1 MLIRLTVSVKLV
13 FKLLKHN
20 CRITENQTLNPM
32 NQPHSLYI
40 GLMSGTSL
48 DGIDAVLAKIGSNG
62 AATTVDAVSI
72 PFTTELRKALFELQ
86 TPGANELHRE
96 KQAAN
101 ALALAYA
108 EAINQLLKKVNLQ
121 PSDITAIGAHG
132 QTIRHQPHLGDLA
145 YTHQTLNPA
154 LLAEKTGIDVIADFR
169 SRDLAAG
176 GHGAPLVPAFHAQQF
191 TSPQNLAILNIGGIA
206 NLTLLPVNGEVT
218 GFDCGPGNVLMD
230 AWIQEYQGNAFD
242 ENGRWALQ
250 GEVNVDLLGR
260 MLADPFFAKA
270 PPKSTGR
277 DDFHLDWLQEK
288 LGKDNHHAEDVQA
301 TLLHLTVQSILA
313 DLYQYAPQTQM
324 LIVCGG
330 GARNS
335 ALMNLLKATA
345 ASFFKESLEITTSE
359 SAGIDPQL
367 VEGLAFAWLAWAYK
381 AKRPANLPAVT
392 GAKGPRILGAC
403 YPA

>member
-1 MLIRLTVSVKLV
+1 
-13 FKLLKHN
+13 
-20 CRITENQTLNPM
+20 M
-32 NQPHSLYI
+32 NKPHSFYI

-48 DGIDAVLAKIGSNG
+48 DGIDAVLAKISRNGEASAQASISN
-62 AATTVDAVSI
+62 AFS
-72 PFTTELRKALFELQ
+72 PQLRKTLFELQ
-86 TPGANELHRE
+86 SPGPDELHRE

-108 EAINQLLKKVNLQ
+108 DAVKQLLEKAKLL
-121 PSDITAIGAHG
+121 PADIAAIGAHG
-132 QTIRHQPHLGDLA
+132 QTIRHQPYLGDDLA

-191 TSPQNLAILNIGGIA
+191 ASPENVAILNIGGIA
-206 NLTLLPVNGEVT
+206 NLTLLPNNGGVT
-218 GFDCGPGNVLMD
+218 GFDCGPGNMLMD
-230 AWIQEYQGNAFD
+230 AWISDQQGNDFD
-242 ENGRWALQ
+242 ENGAWALQ
-250 GEVNVDLLGR
+250 GQVNEALLTK
-260 MLADPFFAKA
+260 MLSDPFFAKS

-288 LGKDNHHAEDVQA
+288 IASENINVEDVQA
-301 TLLHLTVQSILA
+301 TLLHLTAYSALNA
-313 DLYQYAPQTQM
+313 LLGHAPQTQK

-330 GARNS
+330 GARNT
-335 ALMNLLKATA
+335 ALMNLLKVKVQNI
-345 ASFFKESLEITTSE
+345 FKQPLEIVTSE

-367 VEGLAFAWLAWAYK
+367 VEGLAFAWLAWAHK
-381 AKRPANLPAVT
+381 EKRPANLPAVT

>member
-1 MLIRLTVSVKLV
+1 
-13 FKLLKHN
+13 
-20 CRITENQTLNPM
+20 M
-32 NQPHSLYI
+32 NKPHSFYI

-62 AATTVDAVSI
+62 ETSAQASI
-72 PFTTELRKALFELQ
+72 SMPFEPGLRKALFELQ
-86 TPGANELHRE
+86 SPGPDELHRE

-108 EAINQLLKKVNLQ
+108 QVVEKLLKKVNLQ
-121 PSDITAIGAHG
+121 PSDISAIGAHG
-132 QTIRHQPHLGDLA
+132 QTIRHQPHLGDMA

-191 TSPQNLAILNIGGIA
+191 ASPKHRAILNIGGIA
-206 NLTLLPVNGEVT
+206 NLTLLSSDGSVT
-218 GFDCGPGNVLMD
+218 GFDCGPGNMLMD
-230 AWIQEYQGNAFD
+230 AWIYEQQGNSFD
-242 ENGRWALQ
+242 ENGAWALQ
-250 GEVNVDLLGR
+250 GKVNEGLLKS
-260 MLADPFFAKA
+260 MLSDPFFTKT

-277 DDFHLDWLQEK
+277 DDFHLKWLQEK
-288 LGKDNHHAEDVQA
+288 MGGENHHSENVQA
-301 TLLHLTVQSILA
+301 SLLHLTAHSALEALA
-313 DLYQYAPQTQM
+313 RYAPQTQE
-324 LIVCGG
+324 LLVCGG
-330 GARNS
+330 GARNG
-335 ALMNLLKATA
+335 ALMNLLKVKAPQ
-345 ASFFKESLEITTSE
+345 FFKHALEISTSD

-367 VEGLAFAWLAWAYK
+367 VEGLAFAWLAWTHK
-381 AKRPANLPAVT
+381 EKRPANLPAVT

>member
-1 MLIRLTVSVKLV
+1 
-13 FKLLKHN
+13 
-20 CRITENQTLNPM
+20 M
-32 NQPHSLYI
+32 NKPHSLYI

-48 DGIDAVLAKIGSNG
+48 DGIDAVLAKIGANG
-62 AATTVDAVSI
+62 EASALEAVSV
-72 PFTTELRKALFELQ
+72 PFSPDLRKALFELQ
-86 TPGANELHRE
+86 SPGQNELHRE
-96 KQAAN
+96 KQAGN

-108 EAINQLLKKVNLQ
+108 DAVDKLLNKAKRQ

-132 QTIRHQPHLGDLA
+132 QTIRHQPHLGEMA

-191 TSPQNLAILNIGGIA
+191 ASSENLAILNIGGIA
-206 NLTLLPVNGEVT
+206 NLTLLPKNGEVT
-218 GFDCGPGNVLMD
+218 GFDCGPGNMLMD
-230 AWIQEYQGNAFD
+230 AWIYEHQGNTFD
-242 ENGRWALQ
+242 ENGQWALQ
-250 GEVNVDLLGR
+250 GKVNETLLAK
-260 MLADPFFAKA
+260 MLADSFFAKA

-277 DDFHLDWLQEK
+277 DDFHLGWLQEK
-288 LGKDNHHAEDVQA
+288 LGGENYLCEDVQA
-301 TLLHLTVQSILA
+301 TLLHLTAESALEALA
-313 DLYQYAPQTQM
+313 RHAPQTQK

-330 GARNS
+330 GARNN
-335 ALMNLLKATA
+335 ALMNV
-345 ASFFKESLEITTSE
+345 FKEKSQHLFKHPLEITTSE

-367 VEGLAFAWLAWAYK
+367 VEGLAFAWLAWAHK
-381 AKRPANLPAVT
+381 EKRPANMPAVT